1 MGEPYLYQFLVVL
14 ELEGGL
20 VVILALPAV
29 PDGHHDV
36 AILALSLLLGPL
48 TREGPEG
55 RLQLAGRRHGLVVVA
70 TNRDEVSSVSFLIEN
85 ILDAGT
91 NIYVLFW

>member
-1 MGEPYLYQFLVVL
+1 ML

-36 AILALSLLLGPL
+36 AILGPL
-48 TREGPEG
+48 AREGPEG

-70 TNRDEVSSVSFLIEN
+70 ANIDEESSVSFLIEK

-91 NIYVLFW
+91 NICTFLVIIITEK

>member
-1 MGEPYLYQFLVVL
+1 ML

-20 VVILALPAV
+20 VVILALPTV
-29 PDGHHDV
+29 PDGRHDV

-48 TREGPEG
+48 AREGPEG

-70 TNRDEVSSVSFLIEN
+70 ANRDEVSSVSFLIEN

-91 NIYVLFW
+91 NICTFLVIIITEK